1 MRINTNIAS
10 ITAQEAATNTN
21 KSIGAALEKL
31 STGLR
36 INKASDDASG
46 LAIADKLRTQATS
59 INQGVS
65 NGNSA
70 VTLLQIADKSMAE
83 QSNILNT
90 IKAKLIQANTDTT
103 SADGKESIRKD
114 IKKLLEQLDNIAEQ
128 TNYNGNFLLQEKA
141 SSQDA
146 SSQVNFQIG
155 EANTDIISNSAI
167 QSNTKGL
174 GSKTVYSAGNENN
187 TIVSGSSLTL
197 ASTGTISLTAKA
209 SDGSH
214 VAETLKLSGDVDSVE
229 LKTGMV
235 LSGMDASTQ
244 AAFVAQLTG
253 GVGTDYTQSGNTFTM
268 LKDAKLDLST
278 VDSVTATLTTP
289 AEAPSKFTSVV
300 GDIITAS
307 STNKDSDLA
316 KALVDDTKFT
326 DNKNGTYTARTVGD
340 ITLEA
345 GESVNFDRA
354 SKATAFV
361 TDAQLTLT
369 ADAVAGSQFAIALAD
384 TNKFSLESG
393 TAGTT
398 GAVYKAKAPA
408 GTINIAANETFKIDT
423 PTDTGAIKVGDM
435 ITLKENTVAGS
446 ALATALADR
455 TKFEKIS
462 GTEGQKDAVY
472 KSLLDTNGGISLK
485 ATESLS
491 KAVATQV
498 DIGGATP
505 KIEAGST
512 ITLNA
517 DVVAGSDLANQ
528 LNNASVSGQKKFDYV
543 ANTGNGVGTVGAEYT
558 VKKDFTTNNLKI
570 VDTESITITK
580 AIAITDNIGTQTGE
594 ILNAKLDGND
604 LDVGTNNALTLKSP
618 ANGVARASS
627 PVILEFDVK
636 AKLATD
642 TFDYKTGD
650 TIKVTDD
657 KTKTGTTKSLV
668 ESGDF
673 IDNGDGSYTATKDAA
688 NGKGILFDEIGDI
701 ISVKRTVGSTETPV
715 TTAGLAATD
724 IERIA
729 SDVIGTSATST
740 VSPSDPISVDLTTN
754 STMKVENNG
763 KTSDTL
769 SITGKEEISNGG
781 TQLSALAAVGNG
793 EMTSALASSFQ
804 AVVDDA
810 ITDLNAFR
818 GDIGS
823 TQNQVESAVRNLMT
837 QSTNVRAAESIIRDV
852 DYASESANFNKQNII
867 AQAGTYAISQANASA
882 QNVLRLLQ

>member
-289 AEAPSKFTSVV
+289 AEAPSKFTSVA

-326 DNKNGTYTARTVGD
+326 DNQNGTYTAKTAD
-340 ITLEA
+340 TITLEA
-345 GESVNFDRA
+345 GESVNFERA
-354 SKATAFV
+354 SQATTFA
-361 TDAQLTLT
+361 TGAQLTLS
-369 ADAVAGSQFAIALAD
+369 ADAVAGSQFA
-384 TNKFSLESG
+384 
-393 TAGTT
+393 
-398 GAVYKAKAPA
+398 
-408 GTINIAANETFKIDT
+408 
-423 PTDTGAIKVGDM
+423 
-435 ITLKENTVAGS
+435 
-446 ALATALADR
+446 
-455 TKFEKIS
+455 
-462 GTEGQKDAVY
+462 
-472 KSLLDTNGGISLK
+472 
-485 ATESLS
+485 
-491 KAVATQV
+491 
-498 DIGGATP
+498 
-505 KIEAGST
+505 
-512 ITLNA
+512 
-517 DVVAGSDLANQ
+517 
-528 LNNASVSGQKKFDYV
+528 
-543 ANTGNGVGTVGAEYT
+543 
-558 VKKDFTTNNLKI
+558 
-570 VDTESITITK
+570 
-580 AIAITDNIGTQTGE
+580 
-594 ILNAKLDGND
+594 
-604 LDVGTNNALTLKSP
+604 
-618 ANGVARASS
+618 
-627 PVILEFDVK
+627 
-636 AKLATD
+636 
-642 TFDYKTGD
+642 
-650 TIKVTDD
+650 
-657 KTKTGTTKSLV
+657 
-668 ESGDF
+668 
-673 IDNGDGSYTATKDAA
+673 
-688 NGKGILFDEIGDI
+688 
-701 ISVKRTVGSTETPV
+701 
-715 TTAGLAATD
+715 
-724 IERIA
+724 
-729 SDVIGTSATST
+729 
-740 VSPSDPISVDLTTN
+740 
-754 STMKVENNG
+754 
-763 KTSDTL
+763 
-769 SITGKEEISNGG
+769 
-781 TQLSALAAVGNG
+781 
-793 EMTSALASSFQ
+793 SALASTNKFTLR
-804 AVVDDA
+804 
-810 ITDLNAFR
+810 I
-818 GDIGS
+818 
-823 TQNQVESAVRNLMT
+823 RNSWKELVLFI
-837 QSTNVRAAESIIRDV
+837 Q
-852 DYASESANFNKQNII
+852 
-867 AQAGTYAISQANASA
+867 
-882 QNVLRLLQ
+882 LRLLLEL